1 MQYKN
6 GLHVKILSLHRSGVI
21 FIKKVKKLIDSFN
34 YAIEGLIYTVRTQR
48 NMRIHMVAALL
59 VLSACFFYDLT
70 KMELLV
76 ITITITMVLVCEMIN
91 TAIEFAI
98 DATTN
103 YYHPLAKLAKNVA
116 AGAVLVTAINS
127 ILVGYIIFW
136 DRLMPFTFVVIKK
149 IKNSEPYMIFLSLVI
164 VSLATVIAKAIFG
177 EGTPLK
183 GGMPSGH
190 SAIGFSIATTIAL
203 LTEEPTVIILSY
215 IMAFIVAQSRVD
227 SQVHSVLEVIAGGLF
242 GTLLTLLIFKIL

>member
-1 MQYKN
+1 M
-6 GLHVKILSLHRSGVI
+6 I
-21 FIKKVKKLIDSFN
+21 FIKKVKKLVDSFN

-48 NMRIHMVAALL
+48 NMRIHMIATLF
-59 VLSACFFYDLT
+59 VLSGCFFYDLT

-76 ITITITMVLVCEMIN
+76 ITITITMVLVGEMIN

-127 ILVGYIIFW
+127 VLVGYIIFW

-227 SQVHSVLEVIAGGLF
+227 SQVHSILEVIAGGIF